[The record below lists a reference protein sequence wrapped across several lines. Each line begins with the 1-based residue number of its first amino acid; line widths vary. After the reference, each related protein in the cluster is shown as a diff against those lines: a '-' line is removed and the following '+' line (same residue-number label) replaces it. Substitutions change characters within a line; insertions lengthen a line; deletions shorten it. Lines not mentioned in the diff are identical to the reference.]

1 MMIIKQR
8 KVLLI
13 YIRKKVSLSYNSSQS
28 FVDMFNYHKHLQL
41 AVACKP
47 MINCTPNS
55 LLI

>member
-1 MMIIKQR
+1 MMIMKQR
-8 KVLLI
+8 KILLI
-13 YIRKKVSLSYNSSQS
+13 YIRKKVLSYNSSQS

>member
-1 MMIIKQR
+1 MMIMKQR